1 MAVTGAVLSLV
12 LEFDI
17 SVVSAPLPLA
27 IVHARD
33 VLALR
38 LTNRRPLGSIE
49 VRVDLYL
56 ARGGRGYFNMMRFD
70 ALYMGRFYMGFLRA
84 ILRDFVGPEPIM
96 RSPPLVPAFRE
107 NEDQAQDAEETARLR
122 IFSALERGVVVNVE
136 DDSDMESVQ
145 DEEEEEEDEVSDF
158 GSYIS
163 DTTCSTM
170 DGSHLD
176 YPLESVVTQVS
187 TEVSMEN
194 NADDADLVDLEGF
207 DDSV

>member
-1 MAVTGAVLSLV
+1 MAVNGAVLSLV

-56 ARGGRGYFNMMRFD
+56 ARGGRGYFDMMRFD

-96 RSPPLVPAFRE
+96 RPPPLVPAFRE

-145 DEEEEEEDEVSDF
+145 DEVEEEEASDF
-158 GSYIS
+158 SSYAS
-163 DTTCSTM
+163 DATCLTM

-176 YPLESVVTQVS
+176 YPLESVATPVS

-194 NADDADLVDLEGF
+194 NPDIADLADLEGCL
-207 DDSV
+207 DDAV